1 MVQYLTIKREKKQPP
16 KKEQLLTDNKK
27 VPQIKVLFI
36 DFRVSNGTR
45 THDQRNHN
53 PLL

>member
-1 MVQYLTIKREKKQPP
+1 MVKKEKKTASE
-16 KKEQLLTDNKK
+16 KEKLLTNNKK
-27 VPQIKVLFI
+27 VPQIEVLFI
-36 DFRVSNGTR
+36 NFRVSNGTR

>member
-1 MVQYLTIKREKKQPP
+1 MTFSHKDEI
-16 KKEQLLTDNKK
+16 TKK
-27 VPQIKVLFI
+27 VPLFEVLFI

>member
-1 MVQYLTIKREKKQPP
+1 MVKKREKTASE
-16 KKEQLLTDNKK
+16 KEQLLTDNKK
-27 VPQIKVLFI
+27 VPQIEVLFI

>member
-1 MVQYLTIKREKKQPP
+1 MVKKEKKTASE
-16 KKEQLLTDNKK
+16 KEKLLSDNKK
-27 VPQIKVLFI
+27 VPQVEVLFI
-36 DFRVSNGTR
+36 DFWVSNGTQ

>member
-1 MVQYLTIKREKKQPP
+1 
-16 KKEQLLTDNKK
+16 
-27 VPQIKVLFI
+27 
-36 DFRVSNGTR
+36 VSNGTR